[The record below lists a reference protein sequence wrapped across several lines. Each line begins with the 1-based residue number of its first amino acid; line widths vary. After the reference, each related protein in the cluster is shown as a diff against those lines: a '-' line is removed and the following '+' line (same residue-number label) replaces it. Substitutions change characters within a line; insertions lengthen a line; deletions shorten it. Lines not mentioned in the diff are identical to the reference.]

1 MRHIDIP
8 MIPQHVRSFCEGELY
23 KYIANKSLVEESR
36 KEIDYVLEEGG
47 NRGFDKIMVKG
58 GEVSAEQQR
67 MLEKIEKITR
77 GREAAIAE
85 KSCSKVESVLLI
97 LNDKERLV
105 LEKTYWARIPV
116 EVIESEYGLGVRTQQ
131 RIKRKIIYLLA
142 MRWGIM

>member
-47 NRGFDKIMVKG
+47 NRGFDKIIVKG

-77 GREAAIAE
+77 GREAAIEENTLMCISLGTSPTQTFLAA
-85 KSCSKVESVLLI
+85 LTAI
-97 LNDKERLV
+97 LRLASH
-105 LEKTYWARIPV
+105 LF
-116 EVIESEYGLGVRTQQ
+116 
-131 RIKRKIIYLLA
+131 
-142 MRWGIM
+142 